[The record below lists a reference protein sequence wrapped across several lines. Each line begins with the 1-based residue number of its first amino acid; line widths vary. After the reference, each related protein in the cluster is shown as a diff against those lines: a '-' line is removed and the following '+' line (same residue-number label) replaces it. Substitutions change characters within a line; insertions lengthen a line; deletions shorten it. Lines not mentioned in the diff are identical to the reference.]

1 MEILEEMTDEA
12 LAMRYV
18 EGNDQAFDILLERHQ
33 EKVYAYILFVVHDR
47 DKAEDLFQETFVRI
61 IVKMRQ
67 RHYQPTGTFS
77 GWCLRVAH
85 NVVMDWYRRLRAN
98 KIVEQEND
106 NDLSR
111 LAGVNTERNREHELV
126 KEQVLADVKR
136 MMFLLPPS
144 QREGV
149 YMRFYQEMSFKEI
162 ADATNVSINTSLGR
176 MRYAI
181 LNLRRMAKKNGITL
195 EL

>member
-1 MEILEEMTDEA
+1 MKILEEMTDEQ
-12 LAMRYV
+12 LAMLYV
-18 EGNDQAFDILLERHQ
+18 EGNDQAFDVLLQRHQ
-33 EKVYAYILFVVHDR
+33 DKIYAYILFVVHNR
-47 DKAEDLFQETFVRI
+47 QMTEDLFQETFEHI
-61 IVKMRQ
+61 IVNLRQ
-67 RHYQPTGTFS
+67 RRYQPTGTFS

-85 NVVMDWYRRLRAN
+85 NVVMDWYRKMKASR
-98 KIVEQEND
+98 IVEQDDD
-106 NDLSR
+106 NDLSQ
-111 LAGVNTERNREHELV
+111 LAGNSEHNREHELV
-126 KEQVLADVKR
+126 KEQVLMDVKR
-136 MMFLLPPS
+136 MMALLPPS
-144 QREGV
+144 QREVV